1 MGTYKSNRKNQLS
14 SSNKAASEY
23 DLSSSFKK
31 IKNYSK
37 RGRQSDSE
45 YISSESDSQYSNNK
59 NHTVSSSEV
68 YSPETSTGQHL
79 WNNYYRLED
88 KFSNYT
94 SQNENAHTDLR
105 RELEKKI
112 DDAKKEIMNSIK
124 DIQIDIKEKLP
135 IQWYIWTIIGLV
147 AIATIWYT
155 FSYSTLLNNQ
165 EKVEKEIVNIHNSQ
179 NSLEHEIKNISTNIT
194 RIEQDNNK
202 KKQHDSNKNQ

>member
-1 MGTYKSNRKNQLS
+1 M
-14 SSNKAASEY
+14 
-23 DLSSSFKK
+23 
-31 IKNYSK
+31 
-37 RGRQSDSE
+37 
-45 YISSESDSQYSNNK
+45 
-59 NHTVSSSEV
+59 
-68 YSPETSTGQHL
+68 
-79 WNNYYRLED
+79 
-88 KFSNYT
+88 
-94 SQNENAHTDLR
+94 R

-155 FSYSTLLNNQ
+155 FSYSTLLN
-165 EKVEKEIVNIHNSQ
+165 SQ

>member
-1 MGTYKSNRKNQLS
+1 
-14 SSNKAASEY
+14 
-23 DLSSSFKK
+23 
-31 IKNYSK
+31 
-37 RGRQSDSE
+37 
-45 YISSESDSQYSNNK
+45 
-59 NHTVSSSEV
+59 
-68 YSPETSTGQHL
+68 
-79 WNNYYRLED
+79 
-88 KFSNYT
+88 
-94 SQNENAHTDLR
+94 
-105 RELEKKI
+105 
-112 DDAKKEIMNSIK
+112 MNSIK

-165 EKVEKEIVNIHNSQ
+165 EEIEKEIVNIHNSQ